1 MIKFFM
7 LNFTLKESM
16 NKVAMALTVLELNLK
31 EWEPI
36 SVGDRFAIIE
46 RKTKAQLGIGKNLK
60 SAILKARDNEMRKLN
75 MLPREKR

>member
-1 MIKFFM
+1 M